1 MAAPT
6 VTTQS
11 ASGVGRIDATLN
23 GTIVSGAS
31 VTKRGFEFNTVQAQP
46 PDGLQ
51 TIKEEGS
58 FGTGAFTGSLSGLIP
73 GRKYYYRAWAQNA
86 DGIGYGGWANFTT
99 VARSYNVT
107 IDGIDRTGDV
117 INGSIRVE
125 DIINDQIN
133 SLKLRLDNRSGNGL
147 PDDNEE
153 IVITLD
159 DGSKMFGGIITNNA
173 RGSVKSTGAVQ
184 SDLMCSD
191 YTYLLDSN
199 LVHKTYE
206 NMTDKAIIEA
216 IVSTY
221 CPGFGIT
228 TTNVIEGVT
237 ISQIS
242 FNYVQPSQAIRKICE
257 MTGRSWY
264 IDYDK
269 DIHYFPSGTDTAPF
283 NIDSDNSQYFD
294 LSISKDNSQLKNRVY
309 VRGGTKLSE
318 FTVYVEVGDGE
329 KTAFVLPDKPHD
341 VTVEVDRGGGYVE
354 ETLGIK
360 NVNTEGYKWY
370 LNFQEKYIEQDS
382 GETVLSATDKI
393 RVTYKY
399 DIPILVAIE
408 NKASILAYG
417 QREFAIFD
425 KSITT
430 TDAARD
436 RASAELTDYAA
447 SLVEGTFKTYEAG
460 FVSGQTINI
469 NLTDYNVN
477 DDYIVQKVVAQA
489 YGAGEYVYTVS
500 IASAKTMGIIKF
512 LIELLE
518 SNKNLI
524 DLDDNEVVDE
534 LFNVEDALLSDS
546 LQDALTIDS
555 QGAYFTW
562 CVDSL
567 ETTQTRMVWDLFQW
581 M

>member
-23 GTIVSGAS
+23 GNITAGAS
-31 VTKRGFEFNTVQAQP
+31 ITKRGFQFNTVQVAP

-51 TIKEEGS
+51 TITEEGS
-58 FGTGAFTGSLSGLIP
+58 FGTGAFTGDLSGLIP

-86 DGIGYGGWANFTT
+86 DGIGYGGWSNFTT

-107 IDGIDRTGDV
+107 IDGVDRTGDI

-125 DIINDQIN
+125 DIINDQVN
-133 SLKLRLDNRSGNGL
+133 SLKLRLDNRSGNGF
-147 PDDNEE
+147 PDNGEE

-159 DGSKMFGGIITNNA
+159 DASIMFGGNVVSVRHN
-173 RGSVKSTGAVQ
+173 SVKETGAVQ
-184 SDLMCSD
+184 ADLMCSD

-206 NMTDKAIIEA
+206 DMTDKAIIES

-221 CPGFGIT
+221 CVGLGIT
-228 TTNVIEGVT
+228 TTNVLEGVT

-264 IDYDK
+264 IDYEK
-269 DIHYFPSGTDTAPF
+269 DIHYFPSGTDASPF
-283 NIDSDNSQYFD
+283 NIDSDSNEYFD
-294 LSISKDNSQLKNRVY
+294 LNISKDNSQLKNRVY

-318 FTVYVEVGDGE
+318 FTTYIEVGDGE
-329 KTAFVLPDKPHD
+329 KTKFVLPDKPHE

-354 ETLGIK
+354 ETVGIK

-370 LNFQEKYIEQDS
+370 LNFQEKYLDQDS

-408 NKASILAYG
+408 NKASIIAYG

-436 RASAELTDYAA
+436 RASAELTDYAM
-447 SLVEGTFKTYEAG
+447 SLIEGTFKTYEAG

-469 NLTDYNVN
+469 NLSAYDVN

-518 SNKNLI
+518 ANKNLI
-524 DLDDNEVVDE
+524 ELDDNEVVDE
-534 LFNVEDALLSDS
+534 LFNVEDSLLDDS
-546 LQDALTIDS
+546 LTDALTIDS

-562 CVDSL
+562 AVDSL